1 MILGYL
7 YTLIHNLLVIACKWG
22 LSMAT
27 VEAVKT
33 LDEVRDVARL
43 LKKHKGEIYS
53 DLWVF
58 GVNVALRISDLLPI
72 TMNMAKTGLLE
83 IEEGKTGKKR
93 KITLNDTAMAIVT
106 KRVLDAPDH
115 NYLFQVDS
123 NRAKN
128 KSLSRSAVSKAFA
141 EIGEMLDV
149 QLGTHS
155 MRKTLGWVMHSQGA
169 SLERICKVLNH
180 SHPAVTMRYIGL
192 TDQDTQ
198 AAYSEFEIKV

>member
-1 MILGYL
+1 
-7 YTLIHNLLVIACKWG
+7 
-22 LSMAT
+22 MAT

-33 LDEVRDVARL
+33 LTDVKYVANL
-43 LKKHKGEIYS
+43 LNKHRGEIYS

-58 GVNVALRISDLLPI
+58 GVNVGLRISDLLPI
-72 TMNMAKTGLLE
+72 TLAQAKIGTLE
-83 IEEGKTGKKR
+83 IVEGKTAKKR
-93 KITLNDTAMAIVT
+93 KVTLNDTAMSIVN
-106 KRVLDAPDH
+106 KRIVNNPTH
-115 NYLFQVDS
+115 VYLFQVDS

-128 KSLSRSAVSKAFA
+128 KPLSRSAVSKAFA
-141 EIGEMLDV
+141 EVGEMVNV

-169 SLERICKVLNH
+169 SIERVCKVLNH

-192 TDQDTQ
+192 TEADTQ